1 MEFARRMRWL
11 PCFYYHPRDDEGVY
25 GRLKI
30 PYNYSAVT
38 AACLAVE
45 RKKYIQVGD

>member
-1 MEFARRMRWL
+1 MRWL
-11 PCFYYHPRDDEGVY
+11 AHAFISHPRDDEGVY

-45 RKKYIQVGD
+45 RKNIYKLGTR